1 MCRAF
6 KIIDPSNVNVCKQKR
21 NKTLIA
27 HVLLYSSVRYVRLLP
42 TLAGFPFYFSLKVED
57 VEKQGE
63 RDPEEKPLIKNEINI
78 AVTHSEEK
86 KTISFEEKL
95 EGKTF

>member
-1 MCRAF
+1 M
-6 KIIDPSNVNVCKQKR
+6 
-21 NKTLIA
+21 
-27 HVLLYSSVRYVRLLP
+27 
-42 TLAGFPFYFSLKVED
+42 ED
-57 VEKQGE
+57 VEQQGE

-95 EGKTF
+95 EGKNILKIP